1 MKKCIKLE
9 KFYRILRL
17 SKSKIYNSD
26 VSTSEILI
34 VAKTPRMSDQQPFF
48 NDKDFSKASSSCI
61 IQFRGVFFWEL
72 GRVFWKYTP
81 ICPEPEK
88 LNLGSQILQD
98 HIVLLHQSFQT
109 SSK

>member
-34 VAKTPRMSDQQPFF
+34 VAKTPRMSDQPLFF
-48 NDKDFSKASSSCI
+48 NDNYFSKASSSCI

-72 GRVFWKYTP
+72 ERVFWKYTS
-81 ICPEPEK
+81 ICLEPEK